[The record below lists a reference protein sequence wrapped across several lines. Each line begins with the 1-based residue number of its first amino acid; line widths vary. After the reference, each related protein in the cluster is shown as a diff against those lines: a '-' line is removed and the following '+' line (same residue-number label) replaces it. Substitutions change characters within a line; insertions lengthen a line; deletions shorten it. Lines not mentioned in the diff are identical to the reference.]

1 MPSAA
6 AHLHSRPAADR
17 RRGAA
22 VLTGGCDGYPAG
34 TTGAVAGERD
44 GCLVFRPDEPWRVA
58 RWATP
63 RSELVVPPGLVLT
76 R

>member
-1 MPSAA
+1 VTSIAAPGRDLSARA
-6 AHLHSRPAADR
+6 P
-17 RRGAA
+17 RRGTA
-22 VLTGGCDGYPAG
+22 VLAGGCDGYPAG
-34 TTGAVAGERD
+34 TTGAVVGVRD

-63 RSELVVPPGLVLT
+63 RSELVVPPALVLT